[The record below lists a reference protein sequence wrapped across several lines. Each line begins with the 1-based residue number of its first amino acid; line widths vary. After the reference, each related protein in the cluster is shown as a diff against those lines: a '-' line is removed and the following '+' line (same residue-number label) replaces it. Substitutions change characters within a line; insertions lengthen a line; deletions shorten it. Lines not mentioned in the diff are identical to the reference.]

1 MTRCRIS
8 GLIGCI
14 TGAGILSL
22 SDWSLSRK
30 TKNGSAFSFP
40 YFLRYRFSCGWIF
53 LSYFWTSANF
63 RRNFDANN
71 LKMTYLSLILEKN
84 NSSLDSRLPS
94 WGVIFDLFFSVRFFP
109 FEAQWRESERENR
122 PRSGP
127 WQTSLA
133 TGAGGPIR
141 SRETN

>member
-1 MTRCRIS
+1 MPHIRAHWLHYGCGYSKSFWLVTKQENKKTVLLSHSRI
-8 GLIGCI
+8 
-14 TGAGILSL
+14 
-22 SDWSLSRK
+22 
-30 TKNGSAFSFP
+30 
-40 YFLRYRFSCGWIF
+40 FLRYRFSCGWIF

-84 NSSLDSRLPS
+84 NSSLDSRLLS